1 MCELLGNVQ
10 KNNTIKHITFFFFFF
25 LDWSCFPGFGSRF
38 SSNNHTCSQRQV
50 NKTTTME
57 WLTVDKTSF
66 CLRGSAEGCHQN
78 AEAEYDVTALC
89 CGACRARRD
98 VEIKL
103 HPPALPSPFRL
114 SRQNSSSHSKC
125 EASGRGRGCLK
136 TLCRVRRQT
145 LITSNT
151 DKSMV
156 VKHTANCFSCPT
168 VSVCEQRRL
177 NAL

>member
-1 MCELLGNVQ
+1 
-10 KNNTIKHITFFFFFF
+10 
-25 LDWSCFPGFGSRF
+25 
-38 SSNNHTCSQRQV
+38 
-50 NKTTTME
+50 ME
-57 WLTVDKTSF
+57 WLTVDKTYF

-156 VKHTANCFSCPT
+156 VKHTANCFSDKLFCLSLWTAEAEFTPIQTLSLNMMICRWKGHCRKNCPNRKMI
-168 VSVCEQRRL
+168 SCSLCSSRL
-177 NAL
+177 